1 MILNVF
7 LVQRP
12 VLQRPNLARGN
23 QFRVDLFSL
32 VSAPFD
38 LKYSNSLAYLKSQK
52 SATAFSKY
60 ENRNVSYENFIPA
73 YLMTKLGF

>member
-12 VLQRPNLARGN
+12 VLERTNLACGS
-23 QFRVDLFSL
+23 QFRVDLFSV
-32 VSAPFD
+32 VSAPFG

-52 SATAFSKY
+52 SATISNMRI
-60 ENRNVSYENFIPA
+60 EV
-73 YLMTKLGF
+73 